1 MNWSGI
7 IVNVG
12 QCSDRSYERKGYK
25 AERVTY
31 AFNLMRPLTKLV
43 VLIKP
48 KSDISLLLLSPP
60 TTRY

>member
-1 MNWSGI
+1 M
-7 IVNVG
+7 VNVG

-25 AERVTY
+25 AERVMY

-43 VLIKP
+43 VLIKS
-48 KSDISLLLLSPP
+48 KLDIPFLLLSPP